1 MASLPRVGFHPPEM
15 SAGIVAHV
23 ENRAETTAVTLFIV
37 RTPILERRAVV
48 RRKNHECP
56 LFDPRVVQC
65 CKDFSD
71 PMVDL
76 LDEIAVTSGATSPF
90 ELRRRGDGRVG
101 SRQADHQEEW
111 SVAVLP
117 DVFHRFAGLRSQQF
131 FGLPRLCHD
140 SRNPGHS
147 RFERAVRNFWKAVPA
162 SGFSK
167 AVVLN
172 EGIGRE
178 VGHVISVIVV
188 EPMMRGAVLQRLRIV
203 DIGPVRGSVD
213 RNTVG
218 GGETDP

>member
-1 MASLPRVGFHPPEM
+1 
-15 SAGIVAHV
+15 
-23 ENRAETTAVTLFIV
+23 
-37 RTPILERRAVV
+37 
-48 RRKNHECP
+48 
-56 LFDPRVVQC
+56 
-65 CKDFSD
+65 
-71 PMVDL
+71 MVDL

-117 DVFHRFAGLRSQQF
+117 NVFHRFAGLRSQQF

-147 RFERAVRNFWKAVPA
+147 RFERAVRNFWKAV
-162 SGFSK
+162 
-167 AVVLN
+167 VLN
-172 EGIGRE
+172 EGIGWE

-213 RNTVG
+213 RSTVG